1 MPFREDVLNQ
11 KKKNPDANEAFEVSD
26 VPQFDNECST
36 MRDSL
41 RVPQYDSILA
51 ELKTLF
57 QYYAV
62 TFDYTEK
69 LRNVL
74 IGLRKRLV

>member
-36 MRDSL
+36 M

>member
-1 MPFREDVLNQ
+1 MFHDAMMVYDAIHDMMRWMIHDALEEEI
-11 KKKNPDANEAFEVSD
+11 PDP
-26 VPQFDNECST
+26 VPAKHIP
-36 MRDSL
+36 
-41 RVPQYDSILA
+41 V
-51 ELKTLF
+51 F

>member
-1 MPFREDVLNQ
+1 MSSREDVLNQ
-11 KKKNPDANEAFEVSD
+11 KKKNPDANEAFEVSG
-26 VPQFDNECST
+26 VPQLCHPCGECST
-36 MRDSL
+36 MS
-41 RVPQYDSILA
+41 VPHYDPW
-51 ELKTLF
+51 F

>member
-1 MPFREDVLNQ
+1 MPLSREDVLNQ
-11 KKKNPDANEAFEVSD
+11 KKKNPDANEAFEVSG
-26 VPQFDNECST
+26 VPQFHN
-36 MRDSL
+36 
-41 RVPQYDSILA
+41 YAILA

>member
-1 MPFREDVLNQ
+1 METNLTLIENSRAEVLAQ
-11 KKKNPDANEAFEVSD
+11 MRKDPDTNEAY
-26 VPQFDNECST
+26 
-36 MRDSL
+36 R
-41 RVPQYDSILA
+41 
-51 ELKTLF
+51 
-57 QYYAV
+57 YYAA

>member
-1 MPFREDVLNQ
+1 METNFSLIETSREDVLAQ
-11 KKKNPDANEAFEVSD
+11 KRKDPDTNEA
-26 VPQFDNECST
+26 
-36 MRDSL
+36 
-41 RVPQYDSILA
+41 
-51 ELKTLF
+51 F
-57 QYYAV
+57 QYYAA

>member
-1 MPFREDVLNQ
+1 MKPKLVSNQRKPLSFREDVLNQ
-11 KKKNPDANEAFEVSD
+11 KKKNPDANEAFEVS
-26 VPQFDNECST
+26 F
-36 MRDSL
+36 
-41 RVPQYDSILA
+41 PQYDAILA

>member
-1 MPFREDVLNQ
+1 MTSDLVYNSPIQRRCAESEEKESGRKRSFRGE
-11 KKKNPDANEAFEVSD
+11 
-26 VPQFDNECST
+26 
-36 MRDSL
+36 
-41 RVPQYDSILA
+41 Y
-51 ELKTLF
+51 LKSFLFAIKLLYF

>member
-1 MPFREDVLNQ
+1 MIHDALEEEIP
-11 KKKNPDANEAFEVSD
+11 NPLPAKHI
-26 VPQFDNECST
+26 P
-36 MRDSL
+36 
-41 RVPQYDSILA
+41 
-51 ELKTLF
+51 LF